1 MAVDEPWPAIGVERR
16 QRQQWPITG
25 RIAERAERRV
35 PDQLPV
41 VPYRVRVISAMIV
54 AGRMVPWNS
63 VQGSEK
69 PVAQLR
75 HDGWREYLETTIP
88 SIRWLAGADLHE
100 HSELRCV

>member
-1 MAVDEPWPAIGVERR
+1 
-16 QRQQWPITG
+16 
-25 RIAERAERRV
+25 
-35 PDQLPV
+35 
-41 VPYRVRVISAMIV
+41 MIV

-88 SIRWLAGADLHE
+88 SIR
-100 HSELRCV
+100 